1 MDERLSLT
9 QLDVLKEIGTIG
21 SANAATALADMI
33 ASKVEISVPQVS
45 LIPLENISSLLYG
58 MERIF
63 FVLDMEIKGDIQ
75 GRIFLLLSPNDAR
88 YLSSALLNRSKDEL
102 DFNDDMFKS
111 SLKEASNILC
121 GSYISVLADLTGLTM
136 LSSIPSLAM
145 DMVGAILDFIF
156 IQIAQT
162 SEEALYIKTDLMVK
176 GLSLEGLFLLFPTTE
191 SLKKIF
197 DSLGVK

>member
-1 MDERLSLT
+1 MDEKLSLT

-45 LIPLENISSLLYG
+45 LIPLENISNLLSG
-58 MERIF
+58 MERSF
-63 FVLDMEIKGDIQ
+63 FVLDMEFKGDIQ

-88 YLSSALLNRSKDEL
+88 HLAGALLSKPKDEL
-102 DFNDDMFKS
+102 DFNDDMFRS
-111 SLKEASNILC
+111 SLKEASNILS
-121 GSYISVLADLTGLTM
+121 GSYISALADLTGLTS

-156 IQIAQT
+156 IQIAET
-162 SEEALYIKTDLMVK
+162 AEEALFIKTDLMVK

-191 SLKKIF
+191 SLRKIF

>member
-1 MDERLSLT
+1 MDEKLSLN

-33 ASKVEISVPQVS
+33 ASKVEIAVPQVS
-45 LIPLENISSLLYG
+45 LIPLENISKLLYG
-58 MERIF
+58 MESTF
-63 FVLDMEIKGDIQ
+63 FVLDMEIKGNID

-88 YLSSALLNRSKDEL
+88 HLSGALLGKSKDEL

-121 GSYISVLADLTGLTM
+121 GSYLSALADLTGLTI
-136 LSSIPSLAM
+136 LNSIPSLAM

-156 IQIAQT
+156 IQIAET
-162 SEEALYIKTDLMVK
+162 SEEALFIKTDLMVK

-197 DSLGVK
+197 DTLGVK